1 MATSI
6 IQSLLSEHLIQDL
19 IQLIMAYYNDVQ
31 WDPYEMWPG
40 AYEITNFIEKHT
52 TPDEVQ
58 KKIISVNRELLTTK
72 YHLHCGGRCGWTAL
86 EVALPCGNVP
96 LTQWILKQPITTW
109 EGIHVPNWF
118 DHQFDPKE
126 IYEDFPLIYQISS
139 RNLVHLASSGDIRQK
154 SQKEIQSLL
163 RLLEDAQRTKI

>member
-1 MATSI
+1 MDS
-6 IQSLLSEHLIQDL
+6 
-19 IQLIMAYYNDVQ
+19 
-31 WDPYEMWPG
+31 
-40 AYEITNFIEKHT
+40 
-52 TPDEVQ
+52 
-58 KKIISVNRELLTTK
+58 
-72 YHLHCGGRCGWTAL
+72 L
-86 EVALPCGNVP
+86 EVALSCGNVP

-139 RNLVHLASSGDIRQK
+139 RNLVDLASSGDIRQK

-163 RLLEDAQRTKI
+163 CLLEDAQRTKI